1 MPNPTIS
8 AEATRLAATTSSE
21 AKESLVNIPAVN
33 VTSTGEEKQIDLST
47 TDNVKLS
54 DSQFTIREGGYGW
67 VNVVCSIFLNA
78 VTWGVN
84 TTFGVYFSYYL
95 QHDYFTGATPI
106 RYAYVG
112 GLSVASCMLVAPF
125 VNLLWRSTGW
135 FKTPLILGAIL
146 VSMGQIGAGLCK
158 TYAQLLFTQGF
169 VFGVGLG
176 LTMIPTQPLL
186 SQWFRRKLSYAQG
199 LSAAGSGLGGLVL
212 ANTTRYLIQEKSL
225 QYALI
230 CNGIVSFVV
239 LVPCIMLMKSTE
251 PQTMRF
257 LPSRFRRSNKLE
269 AGLQVT
275 TAAKIK
281 KNPLELKWILHPGYA
296 FILLFGVFSM
306 IGYFVA
312 IYTLAAYATSGLG
325 LTQKQA
331 STLQS
336 ILAAGQMI
344 GRPVCGLLLDLIGR
358 HPCTIMIQTFAG
370 LTCFAFWLPA
380 RSFGLLVVF
389 SITQGLLG
397 GTVWS
402 SVAPLSAEVVGIRD
416 LPSALAVF
424 WLVTGVIPGQFGQPM
439 AVALINYSR
448 DHLHRSGANAYL
460 ISIGFCGA
468 CFVMSGI
475 SLCFSSRFVRS
486 RNKAQQLES
495 VEQTVDKALP
505 STATVQASEKM

>member
-1 MPNPTIS
+1 M
-8 AEATRLAATTSSE
+8 ATRIENIGATRTPP
-21 AKESLVNIPAVN
+21 AESHHPNLSA
-33 VTSTGEEKQIDLST
+33 TQAEKQVDLST
-47 TDNVKLS
+47 TTNVNLS

-95 QHDYFTGATPI
+95 QNDYFAGATPM

-125 VNLLWRSTGW
+125 VNLLWRSSGW
-135 FKTPLILGAIL
+135 FKTPLYLGMIFISL
-146 VSMGQIGAGLCK
+146 GQVGAGLCK
-158 TYAQLLFTQGF
+158 TYIQLLFTQGL
-169 VFGVGLG
+169 VFGIGLG

-212 ANTTRYLIQEKSL
+212 ANTTRYLIANKSL
-225 QYALI
+225 EYALI

-239 LVPCIMLMKSTE
+239 LLPCITLMKSTE
-251 PQTMRF
+251 PQTLRII
-257 LPSRFRRSNKLE
+257 PSKHRKISSIS
-269 AGLQVT
+269 AGT
-275 TAAKIK
+275 TAAKTR
-281 KNPLELKWILHPGYA
+281 KNPLELKWIVHPGYA
-296 FILLFGVFSM
+296 FVLLFGVFSM
-306 IGYFVA
+306 IAYFVA
-312 IYTLAAYATSGLG
+312 LYSLAAFASSGLG

-344 GRPVCGLLLDLIGR
+344 GRPLCGLSLDIFGR
-358 HPCTIMIQTFAG
+358 HPSVITIQILAG
-370 LTCFAFWLPA
+370 ITCFAFWLPA
-380 RSFGLLVVF
+380 RSFGLLVAF
-389 SITQGLLG
+389 AITQGLLG

-402 SVAPLSAEVVGIRD
+402 SVAPISAEVVGIRD

-424 WLVTGVIPGQFGQPM
+424 WLAMVFPSQFGQPI

-448 DHLHRSGANAYL
+448 DHLGRRGADTYW

-468 CFVMSGI
+468 CFVVSGLM
-475 SLCFSSRFVRS
+475 LCFSWIYVRG
-486 RNKAQQLES
+486 RNRKELKSAVPCAEQQES
-495 VEQTVDKALP
+495 QPDTVESAKT
-505 STATVQASEKM
+505 